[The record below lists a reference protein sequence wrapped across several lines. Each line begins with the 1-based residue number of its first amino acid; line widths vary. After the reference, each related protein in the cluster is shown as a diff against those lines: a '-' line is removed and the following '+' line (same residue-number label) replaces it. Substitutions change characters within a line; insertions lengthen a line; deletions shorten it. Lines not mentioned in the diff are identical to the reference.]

1 MAGPALRLLVAT
13 AAAGL
18 ASALAPDAGASDVAF
33 EGSFDVYVRA
43 LRTTPRF
50 TYQPIANDLRTI
62 GGGKVPSTGAASF
75 LGTSVD
81 LGLAVDDR
89 WTLPLLG
96 LGGGV
101 SLGSHPRVLTSIDG
115 SMVELRP
122 WTMFEV
128 EVLLPGFGVR
138 FKERRWLFA
147 AALRTGYSIMSMKGT
162 VTNLVGTSDL
172 SLAASSFALRLPV
185 EACRRIDPIERA
197 CLVVTPHLYEFGW
210 ATGASVAVRWEWG
223 P

>member
-1 MAGPALRLLVAT
+1 VVPAPRLLVA
-13 AAAGL
+13 AAAAAL
-18 ASALAPDAGASDVAF
+18 ASAIAPAARASNVAF
-33 EGSFDVYVRA
+33 EGSFDVYARFM
-43 LRTTPRF
+43 RTTPRF
-50 TYQPIANDLRTI
+50 TYHPVENELREL
-62 GGGKVPSTGAASF
+62 GGGKVDSTGAASF
-75 LGTSVD
+75 LGASLD

-89 WTLPLLG
+89 WILPLLG
-96 LGGGV
+96 IGGAV
-101 SLGSHPRVLTSIDG
+101 SLGSHARVLTSIDG

-122 WTMFEV
+122 WTMLAG

-147 AALRTGYSIMSMKGT
+147 ASVRTGYAFMSMRGT
-162 VTNLVGTSDL
+162 VTDLVGTSDL
-172 SLAASSFALRLPV
+172 DLSASSFALRLPV
-185 EACRRIDPIERA
+185 EACRRIDPMERA

>member
-1 MAGPALRLLVAT
+1 MPGPALRSFV
-13 AAAGL
+13 AAAAAAL
-18 ASALAPDAGASDVAF
+18 TSALASDALASDVAF
-33 EGSFDVYVRA
+33 ESSFDVYLRS

-50 TYQPIANDLRTI
+50 TYHAVENDLRAI

-75 LGTSVD
+75 LGAALD

-89 WTLPLLG
+89 WMLPLLG
-96 LGGGV
+96 IGGGV
-101 SLGSHPRVLTSIDG
+101 SLGSHARVLTSIDG

-122 WTMFEV
+122 WTMLEG

-147 AALRTGYSIMSMKGT
+147 AALRTGYSFMSMKGT

-172 SLAASSFALRLPV
+172 DLGASSFALRLPV
-185 EACRRIDPIERA
+185 EACRRIDPMERA